1 MSRDQAGT
9 SSVVGVTETLPS
21 TRLIPLPTGRVTF
34 LFTDIEGSTKLLHR
48 LGDEYADVLATHRRL
63 LRAAFTRHDGC
74 VVDTLGDGF
83 FVAFN
88 RAFDAIAAA
97 LDAQRALHAQDWPH
111 GDAVLVRMGIH
122 AGEPLVV
129 DDNYVGI
136 DVHRAAR
143 ICGAAHG
150 GQVILSESTYAKLSP
165 DQKHELSVKDLGA
178 HRLKDLEHPESILQ
192 LTPADIPTEFP
203 PLRSLRPPTN
213 VPRQLEPLI
222 GRHDD
227 LQALRNKLLDNR
239 VRLVTVTGPGG
250 IGKTKLCVAVAL
262 DLLDDFTSGA
272 FFVDLTT
279 ATTADLVASRIAQDL
294 HIPVEGD
301 RQAADVLV
309 EHLSDKHML
318 LVLDNFEQALTASGV
333 VRRLLQSSPNLTV
346 LTTSRVLLS
355 IQGEAE
361 YALAPLGLPND
372 GTSDEVKRSDAA
384 RLFVERAAKAQPDF
398 EVTEEN
404 ASTIAAI
411 CNLLDGL
418 PLALELAAARVKLMA
433 PESLLGRLDNR
444 LKLLTGGSRDAPA
457 RHRALRTTID
467 WSYDLLSPRERAL
480 FRDLSVFSGGATLEA
495 AEYVVEDEANVLD
508 GLAALVDHS
517 LVRRR
522 DDEDVRFAMLQTIRD
537 YALELLEDHGSEA
550 AVRDRHAHFY
560 LELAEA
566 FASRESDETTAHAR
580 IDTEHD
586 NMRTALTWWLDRA
599 DEQPEPNGGLALRL
613 SVALGRFWYRHG
625 HAVEGS
631 EWLER
636 TLANPVEGLEDARA
650 NGLRLLGVLMDQRGD
665 LERAAR
671 LFEEALG
678 SFRSMGDRVREG
690 ACLNSLGVVA
700 RSSRDFAR
708 AKSLLTE
715 SVAIRREL
723 QDSSGMSSSLSNLAI
738 LYMDLGETQRARE
751 LFEETMKLDQKR
763 GDEWGVAVTSLNL
776 GVAKLELQEVQPAAE
791 MVKSSVRSFVK
802 LGDLDGVAEGIEG
815 LAGIAVAQEGFV
827 RAARLAGAADSLRS
841 ALGIPLGEVDR
852 VRLDRWLS
860 EPRKRLGNEGFDAAW
875 AEGGGMTTDQAID
888 YALQDGP
895 NSAP

>member
-1 MSRDQAGT
+1 MTGT
-9 SSVVGVTETLPS
+9 VYGPSVVGVTETPPS
-21 TRLIPLPTGRVTF
+21 TRLIPLPTGKVTF
-34 LFTDIEGSTKLLHR
+34 LFTDIEGSTKLLHK
-48 LGDEYADVLATHRRL
+48 LGDEYAEVLATHRRL

-74 VVDTLGDGF
+74 EVDTLGDGF
-83 FVAFN
+83 FVSFN
-88 RAFDAIAAA
+88 RGFDAIAAA
-97 LDAQRALHAQDWPH
+97 LDAQRALHAEDWPH
-111 GDAVLVRMGIH
+111 GEPVLVRMGLH
-122 AGEPLVV
+122 AGEPMVV

-143 ICGAAHG
+143 ICDAAHG
-150 GQVILSESTYAKLSP
+150 GQVILSETTYAKLSP
-165 DQKHELSVKDLGA
+165 DQKRELLVKDLGA
-178 HRLKDLEHPESILQ
+178 HRLKDLEHPEQVLQ
-192 LTPADIPTEFP
+192 LTPADLPSEFP

-222 GRHDD
+222 GRHED
-227 LQALRNKLLDNR
+227 LQALRSKLLENS

-262 DLLDDFTSGA
+262 ELLDDFTSGA

-294 HIPVEGD
+294 QVPVEGD

-309 EHLSDKHML
+309 EHLSDRHVL
-318 LVLDNFEQALTASGV
+318 LVLDNFEQALAASGV
-333 VRRLLQSSPNLTV
+333 VRRLLQSCPNLTV

-361 YALAPLGLPND
+361 YALSPLGLPND
-372 GTSDEVKRSDAA
+372 GTRESVNDSDAA
-384 RLFVERAAKAQPDF
+384 RLFVERASNAQPDF
-398 EVTEEN
+398 EVTEKN

-418 PLALELAAARVKLMA
+418 PLALELAAARVRLMT
-433 PESLLGRLDNR
+433 PESLLRRLDNR
-444 LKLLTGGSRDAPA
+444 LMVLTGGSRDAPA

-467 WSYDLLSPRERAL
+467 WSYELLSPSERAL
-480 FRDLSVFSGGATLEA
+480 FRDLSVFRGGATLTA
-495 AEYVVEDEANVLD
+495 AEYVAGDEANVLD

-517 LVRRR
+517 LIRRR
-522 DDEDVRFAMLQTIRD
+522 EDDDVRFSMLQTIRD
-537 YALELLEDHGSEA
+537 YALELLENHGGEA

-560 LELAEA
+560 LELAES
-566 FASRESDETTAHAR
+566 FAAGGGDETVAHAR

-586 NMRTALTWWLDRA
+586 NMRTALTWWLGRA
-599 DEQPEPNGGLALRL
+599 ENQPEPNAGLALRL
-613 SVALGRFWYRHG
+613 AVALGRFWYRHG

-631 EWLER
+631 EWLEK
-636 TLANPVEGLEDARA
+636 TLANRVEGLEDARA
-650 NGLRLLGVLMDQRGD
+650 NGLRLLGVLVDQRGE
-665 LERAAR
+665 LGRAAR
-671 LFEEALG
+671 LFEEALA

-700 RSSRDFAR
+700 RSSRDFER

-738 LYMDLGETQRARE
+738 LYMDLGETQRAGE
-751 LFEETMKLDQKR
+751 LFEETMKLDLER

-776 GVAKLELQEVQPAAE
+776 GVAKLELQEVQPADE
-791 MVKSSVRSFVK
+791 MVKSSVQSFVK
-802 LGDLDGVAEGIEG
+802 LGDLDGVAEGFEG
-815 LAGIAVAQEGFV
+815 LAGIAVAQGKFV
-827 RAARLAGAADSLRS
+827 KAARLAGSADSLRS

-875 AEGGGMTTDQAID
+875 AEGTGMTTDQAID
-888 YALQDGP
+888 YALQDSPGSTP
-895 NSAP
+895 

>member
-1 MSRDQAGT
+1 
-9 SSVVGVTETLPS
+9 VTETLPS
-21 TRLIPLPTGRVTF
+21 TRLIPLPTGKVTF

-74 VVDTLGDGF
+74 EVDTLGDGF

-88 RAFDAIAAA
+88 KAFDAIAAA
-97 LDAQRALHAQDWPH
+97 LEAQRALRAEDWPQ
-111 GDAVLVRMGIH
+111 GDPLLVRMGIH
-122 AGEPLVV
+122 SGEPMVV

-143 ICGAAHG
+143 ISDAAHG
-150 GQVILSESTYAKLSP
+150 GQVILSESTYARLTP
-165 DQKHELSVKDLGA
+165 DQKHEISVKDLGA
-178 HRLKDLEHPESILQ
+178 HRLKDLEHPELILQ
-192 LTPADIPTEFP
+192 LTPADLPAEFP

-213 VPRQLEPLI
+213 VPQQLEPLI

-227 LQALRNKLLDNR
+227 LQALRSKLLDNK

-279 ATTADLVASRIAQDL
+279 VSTADLVASRIAQDL
-294 HIPVEGD
+294 QVPVEGD
-301 RQAADVLV
+301 RHAVDVLV
-309 EHLSDKHML
+309 EHLGDRHVL
-318 LVLDNFEQALTASGV
+318 LVLDNFEQALAASGV

-355 IQGEAE
+355 IQGETE
-361 YALAPLGLPND
+361 YALAPLGLPHD

-384 RLFVERAAKAQPDF
+384 RLFAERAAKAQPDF

-404 ASTIAAI
+404 ASAIAAI
-411 CNLLDGL
+411 CKLLDGL
-418 PLALELAAARVKLMA
+418 PLALELAAARVKLMT
-433 PESLLGRLDNR
+433 PESLLGRLDDR
-444 LKLLTGGSRDAPA
+444 LKLLTGGSREAPA

-467 WSYDLLSPRERAL
+467 WSYDLLSQSERAL

-495 AEYVVEDEANVLD
+495 AEYVVGDETNVLD

-517 LVRRR
+517 LIRQR
-522 DDEDVRFAMLQTIRD
+522 DNEDIRFSMLQTIRD
-537 YALELLEDHGSEA
+537 YALELLEDHGGE
-550 AVRDRHAHFY
+550 AVRDRHARFY
-560 LELAEA
+560 LELAES
-566 FASRESDETTAHAR
+566 FAAGEGDETTEHAR

-586 NMRTALTWWLDRA
+586 NMRAALTWWLDRA
-599 DEQPEPNGGLALRL
+599 DERPEPNAGLALRL
-613 SVALGRFWYRHG
+613 AVALGRFWYRHG

-631 EWLER
+631 EWLDR
-636 TLANPVEGLEDARA
+636 TLANRVEGLEDSRA

-671 LFEEALG
+671 LFEEALA
-678 SFRSMGDRVREG
+678 SFRSMGNRAREG

-700 RSSRDFAR
+700 RSNRDFER
-708 AKSLLTE
+708 AENLLTE

-723 QDSSGMSSSLSNLAI
+723 QDSSGMSSSLSNLGI

-751 LFEETMKLDQKR
+751 LFEETMKLDEER

-776 GVAKLELQEVQPAAE
+776 GVARLELQEVQPADK
-791 MVKSSVRSFVK
+791 MVKSSVQSFVK
-802 LGDLDGVAEGIEG
+802 LGDRDGVAEGFES
-815 LAGIAVAQEGFV
+815 LAGIAVAQGRLV
-827 RAARLAGAADSLRS
+827 RAARLAGAADSLRAS
-841 ALGIPLGEVDR
+841 LGIPLGEVDR

-860 EPRKRLGNEGFDAAW
+860 EPRKLLGKESFDAAW
-875 AEGGGMTTDQAID
+875 AEGAAMTTDQVID

-895 NSAP
+895 GSTP

>member
-1 MSRDQAGT
+1 
-9 SSVVGVTETLPS
+9 VPETLPS
-21 TRLIPLPTGRVTF
+21 SRLIPLPTGKVTF

-74 VVDTLGDGF
+74 EVDTLGDGF
-83 FVAFN
+83 FIAFN
-88 RAFDAIAAA
+88 KAFDAIAAA
-97 LDAQRALHAQDWPH
+97 LDAQRALRAEDWPH
-111 GDAVLVRMGIH
+111 GDALLVRMGIH
-122 AGEPLVV
+122 FGEPMVV

-143 ICGAAHG
+143 ICDAAHG
-150 GQVILSESTYAKLSP
+150 GQVILSETTYARLSP
-165 DQKHELSVKDLGA
+165 DQKHEISVKDLGA
-178 HRLKDLEHPESILQ
+178 HRLKDLEHPELILQ
-192 LTPADIPTEFP
+192 LTPADLPAEFP

-213 VPRQLEPLI
+213 VPQQLEPLI

-227 LQALRNKLLDNR
+227 LQALRSKLLDNR

-262 DLLDDFTSGA
+262 GLLDDFSSGA

-294 HIPVEGD
+294 HVPVEGD
-301 RQAADVLV
+301 RQAVDVLV
-309 EHLSDKHML
+309 EHLGDKHVL
-318 LVLDNFEQALTASGV
+318 LVLDNFEQALAASGV

-355 IQGEAE
+355 IQGETE
-361 YALAPLGLPND
+361 YALSPLGLPND

-404 ASTIAAI
+404 ASAIAAI

-418 PLALELAAARVKLMA
+418 PLALELAAARVKLMTT
-433 PESLLGRLDNR
+433 ESLLGRLDNR

-467 WSYDLLSPRERAL
+467 WSYDLLSQSERAL

-495 AEYVVEDEANVLD
+495 AEYVVGDETNVLD

-517 LVRRR
+517 LIRQR
-522 DDEDVRFAMLQTIRD
+522 DDEDIRFSMLQTIRD
-537 YALELLEDHGSEA
+537 YALELLEDHGGEG

-560 LELAEA
+560 LELAES
-566 FASRESDETTAHAR
+566 FAAAEGDETTAHAR

-586 NMRTALTWWLDRA
+586 NMRAALTWWLDRA
-599 DEQPEPNGGLALRL
+599 DERPEPNAGLALRL
-613 SVALGRFWYRHG
+613 AVALGRFWYRHS

-631 EWLER
+631 EWLDR
-636 TLANPVEGLEDARA
+636 TLANRVEGLEDARA

-671 LFEEALG
+671 LFEEALA

-700 RSSRDFAR
+700 RSSRDFER
-708 AKSLLTE
+708 AESLLTE

-738 LYMDLGETQRARE
+738 LYMDLGETRRARE
-751 LFEETMKLDQKR
+751 LFEETMKLDQER
-763 GDEWGVAVTSLNL
+763 GDDWGVAVTSLNL
-776 GVAKLELQEVQPAAE
+776 GTAKLELQEVHSADE
-791 MVKSSVRSFVK
+791 MVKSSVQSFVK
-802 LGDLDGVAEGIEG
+802 LGDLDGVAEGFEG
-815 LAGIAVAQEGFV
+815 LAGIAVAQGSLV
-827 RAARLAGAADSLRS
+827 RAARLAGAADSLRG
-841 ALGIPLGEVDR
+841 ALGIPLSEVDR

-860 EPRKRLGNEGFDAAW
+860 EPRKRLGKEGFDAAL
-875 AEGGGMTTDQAID
+875 AEGAGMTTDQAID
-888 YALQDGP
+888 YALRDVPGSTP
-895 NSAP
+895 